1 MENLIQPSEHIPA
14 LLNRV
19 RPIYLERTYGI
30 QGLLDESLRLTA
42 QKEDAPRDTL
52 TAGKWNSDAF
62 LDAVARKYGR
72 LLKGGE
78 PDRETVAKMVLNDWI
93 RGKIPYF
100 VRPPDSQNYLKK
112 QEVDAPQNVP
122 SSSVVEATRSDNHE
136 EMQVVAGGKGAD
148 GEEWGGVEEDADD
161 DEANDESEDGGSEV
175 DENEPKKPRREPRP
189 LGVTQ
194 DMRGIIT
201 RPKFVKDDRF
211 DDVEEEDPESLVE
224 EDEGSDGGSDVDEG
238 EDRDSNAVAAEMEV
252 KWDDVISAIG
262 QTSSSAPGPTNTDLS
277 KSEKGKGKQKG
288 ESAYSALLVNQ
299 STKLALYDQ
308 RLKLTRK
315 MKTMRTMASMPRLP
329 KSLE

>member
-112 QEVDAPQNVP
+112 QEADAPQNVP
-122 SSSVVEATRSDNHE
+122 GSSVVEPTRSDKDE

-161 DEANDESEDGGSEV
+161 EKANDESEDGGSEV
-175 DENEPKKPRREPRP
+175 DENGPKKPRREPRP

-224 EDEGSDGGSDVDEG
+224 EDEGSDGGSDEG
-238 EDRDSNAVAAEMEV
+238 DDRDSDVVAAETEV

-262 QTSSSAPGPTNTDLS
+262 QTTSSATGPTNTDLS

-288 ESAYSALLVNQ
+288 EYAY
-299 STKLALYDQ
+299 
-308 RLKLTRK
+308 
-315 MKTMRTMASMPRLP
+315 
-329 KSLE
+329 